1 MTSKIVKRSIT
12 VGPRKTSIS
21 LEQEFWDGIKEIANQ
36 KKLKL
41 SSLIEEIHSSKGAA
55 ANLSSAVRVFVYNWF
70 ARR

>member
-21 LEQEFWDGIKEIANQ
+21 LEQEFWDGIKEIADQ

-41 SSLIEEIHSSKGAA
+41 SSLIEEIHNSKGA